1 MYKWIGSIFI
11 IVASCGIGIS
21 LSNELQSHLDALE
34 EMKKIFCLLKS
45 ELEYTRAP
53 FAEVFEKIK
62 KKAKEPYTTWLE
74 ALAVRL
80 REKGTGSFWEIWC
93 ETISEK
99 LVTNQ
104 LKEEDKEELK
114 NAGKSLEYIESIEL
128 YIEQLEYKI
137 KHIREAYQSKKKL
150 CRSMGIMGGIFLV
163 ILLL

>member
-11 IVASCGIGIS
+11 IVASGGIGIS

-34 EMKKIFCLLKS
+34 ELKKIFCLLKS

-74 ALAVRL
+74 ALAARL